1 MNLTDYQSI
10 WFLRIINPS
19 ETYGLSIHMFIT
31 DSHRSNFKL
40 QTEKTYL
47 LCRCTATPTMTIITN
62 YEWTTAMMHL
72 HQTNHNNEG
81 EAHPKWRMVYEEKNT
96 ANQRRRNKLGEG
108 WNFKNYVGFRRI
120 FVRYKKTNPFL
131 TKPWMWPLNWPNPT
145 ISNRSGANNCFGHPT
160 FLLGHP
166 TTQWKS

>member
-1 MNLTDYQSI
+1 MNLITKYISI
-10 WFLRIINPS
+10 SSNDKSPMNFLSPS
-19 ETYGLSIHMFIT
+19 SKYSSMM
-31 DSHRSNFKL
+31 
-40 QTEKTYL
+40 Y
-47 LCRCTATPTMTIITN
+47 LCRIWVKGWLR
-62 YEWTTAMMHL
+62 YLQSFFL
-72 HQTNHNNEG
+72 HNFNS
-81 EAHPKWRMVYEEKNT
+81 MYEEKNT
-96 ANQRRRNKLGEG
+96 ANQRRRRNKLGEG
-108 WNFKNYVGFRRI
+108 YNFKNYVGFRRI